1 MKFIHQ
7 NIKKK
12 KKKMVNSD
20 YKKEYEHKRERGKVF
35 KSKIINKLGFD
46 PTQSLS
52 YIQSKKQYYKIIHAI
67 DALRVKKMKS
77 EITIIKNYHSI

>member
-1 MKFIHQ
+1 
-7 NIKKK
+7 
-12 KKKMVNSD
+12 MVNYD

-52 YIQSKKQYYKIIHAI
+52 YIQSKK
-67 DALRVKKMKS
+67 
-77 EITIIKNYHSI
+77 TIL